1 MPMLAFLT
9 SDVAL
14 VAVLYTIVLNIIT
27 IKITKMVSPNRLRSS
42 LPDRARM
49 FFRVR
54 ILDAFWG

>member
-27 IKITKMVSPNRLRSS
+27 MKITKIVSLNRLRSS
-42 LPDRARM
+42 LDDRARM

>member
-27 IKITKMVSPNRLRSS
+27 MKITKIVSLNRLRSS
-42 LPDRARM
+42 LDDRARM

-54 ILDAFWG
+54 ILDAFLG

>member
-27 IKITKMVSPNRLRSS
+27 MKITKIVSLNRLRSS
-42 LPDRARM
+42 LAERERM
-49 FFRVR
+49 FFKVR
-54 ILDAFWG
+54 ISGAFLG